1 MSDPDPSSS
10 DTKPPDPRMLEEL
23 DEHIRDARAAAEDA
37 VGYEGGPSFVDSGE
51 VSRDEGGG
59 PDEAVE
65 DRTDPDSAED
75 DQTIAPPG

>member
-1 MSDPDPSSS
+1 MSDPEPSST

-23 DEHIRDARAAAEDA
+23 DEHIREARAAAEDA

-51 VSRDEGGG
+51 LSGRDDRDDKG
-59 PDEAVE
+59 DQ
-65 DRTDPDSAED
+65 DRTDTDSAED